1 MSETKEKPLTPE
13 EYEEAARKTE
23 EFLDK
28 KLPLLRKQAEYEEL
42 LFKIKNYGYSREV
55 IDVKWAEHR
64 AQQGL
69 MKAQRETEVNKG
81 GNGGAH

>member
-1 MSETKEKPLTPE
+1 MSNTVEKPITPE
-13 EYEEAARKTE
+13 QMAEYEKKTE

-64 AQQGL
+64 AQQEL
-69 MKAQRETEVNKG
+69 MKAQRDIEAKK
-81 GNGGAH
+81 